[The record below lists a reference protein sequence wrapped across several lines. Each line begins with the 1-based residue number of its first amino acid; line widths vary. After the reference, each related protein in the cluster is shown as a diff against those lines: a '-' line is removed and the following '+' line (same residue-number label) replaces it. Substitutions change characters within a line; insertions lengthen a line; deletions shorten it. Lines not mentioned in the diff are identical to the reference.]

1 MEEKMVET
9 ETKEKKQS
17 AGGSKKGLL
26 VFLALIAIVVLG
38 VWFGRDML
46 GSIGAAAKVNEEVIT
61 RAEYNARVEQIERQY
76 ELQLSMGGGEGSVED
91 AETQAQIRN
100 VAIDELVNERL
111 FLQAAGAAGVEI
123 SDAEVESEL
132 RLQQESYPDEA
143 SYKADLAEAGI
154 TESELKQNIRNQLT
168 IIAYARSVIPEEE
181 YTVTDEE
188 LQEVYDLNF
197 AGAETGVEGVESE
210 VPTFEEFSS
219 ANREQFEL
227 QKLGVAV
234 GPLIEDLRSNARI
247 EIYVDIPNIET
258 EGQQIQETAP
268 QDITDIPEGGLEQ
281 APVSEEGG
289 TETPE
294 ESSPEVEE

>member
-1 MEEKMVET
+1 MVET